1 MSENSNT
8 PSTQKPRHGRRRLAA
23 PVLVAG
29 VAASALLGLSF
40 TPTFSAFV
48 ASIQNSVN
56 TAGTGYLTMQESS
69 GSTVC
74 NSTDGGSV
82 STNSATCSTIN
93 KYGGNLTMVPGQST
107 TTAITVTN
115 TGTVDASSFTLTPGA
130 CTQSTNGSLNGSAT
144 DLCSKLDVVIT
155 AGSEGGTTIFRG
167 TAAEL
172 ASGGAVNVPAPL
184 APVKA
189 GVSVPISISV
199 TIDSSAGSSYQG
211 LAASQPLTWTFT
223 S

>member
-1 MSENSNT
+1 MSEN
-8 PSTQKPRHGRRRLAA
+8 PSTPTTRKRRRFAA
-23 PVLVAG
+23 PVLVSG

-93 KYGGNLTMVPGQST
+93 KYGGDLNMVPGQ
-107 TTAITVTN
+107 TVTTNITIKN
-115 TGTVDASSFTLTPGA
+115 TGTVDATTLTLTPGA

-144 DLCSKLDVVIT
+144 DLCSKLDVVIKG
-155 AGSEGGTTIFRG
+155 GSEASTTIFQG

-172 ASGGAVNVPAPL
+172 ASGGVVAVPAPL

-189 GVSVPISISV
+189 GVSIPMTVAV
-199 TIDSSAGSSYQG
+199 TLDSSAGSSYQG

>member
-1 MSENSNT
+1 MSENSSA
-8 PSTQKPRHGRRRLAA
+8 PSNQKPRRGRRHLAV

-29 VAASALLGLSF
+29 VAGSALLGLSF

-56 TAGTGYLTMQESS
+56 SAGTGYLTMQESS

-93 KYGGNLTMVPGQST
+93 KYGGDLNMVPGQ
-107 TTAITVTN
+107 TVTTNIVIKN
-115 TGTVDASSFTLTPGA
+115 TGTVDATNFALTPGA

-144 DLCSKLDVVIT
+144 DLCSKLDIVIKG
-155 AGSEGGTTIFRG
+155 GSEGGTTIFTG
-167 TAAEL
+167 TAADL
-172 ASGGAVNVPAPL
+172 ASGGVVNVLAPL
-184 APVKA
+184 APVTA
-189 GVSVPISISV
+189 GTSVPISVSV
-199 TIDSSAGSSYQG
+199 TLDSSAGSTYQG